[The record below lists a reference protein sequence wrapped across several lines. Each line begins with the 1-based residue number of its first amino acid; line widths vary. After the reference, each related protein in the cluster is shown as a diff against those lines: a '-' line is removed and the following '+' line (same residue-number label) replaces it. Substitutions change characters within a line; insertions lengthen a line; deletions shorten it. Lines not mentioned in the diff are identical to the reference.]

1 LEKQMLTNLIRA
13 SVAGF
18 GMSLFMANQA
28 AAWCIFGFG
37 DTCGSGGGDGGG
49 TTAAPEF
56 DGPGAIAAIAL
67 LGTIVALIYHRSSSK

>member
-1 LEKQMLTNLIRA
+1 MLSNLIKVTA
-13 SVAGF
+13 TGF
-18 GMSLFMANQA
+18 AMSLFTAKQA

-37 DTCGSGGGDGGG
+37 DTCGGSGGDGGG

-56 DGPGAIAAIAL
+56 DGPGAIVAIAL